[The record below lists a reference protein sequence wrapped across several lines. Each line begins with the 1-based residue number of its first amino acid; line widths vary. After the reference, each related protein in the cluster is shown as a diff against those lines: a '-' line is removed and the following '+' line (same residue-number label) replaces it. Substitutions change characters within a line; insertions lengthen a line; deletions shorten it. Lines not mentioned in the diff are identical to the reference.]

1 VTIAELSVPSD
12 WNELTPDWMTT
23 AIGSHHPGAV
33 VDTVTVALRDDGTNR
48 RARLALTYAAGSGPD
63 TVFVKSVDADHRE
76 LVRLTS
82 GLFHEPRLFN
92 SGVQLPLEH
101 PTVYTSVIDE
111 GKDDF
116 ILVMEDLTA
125 RGADPRDATRPLT
138 VDQAA
143 NGLRGLARLH
153 ARFWGRRSGDD
164 PRLGWLEAFVPWPGM
179 DAAPL
184 PLAYAAIGDAA
195 TPEILALTGDRLFN
209 QLWARYIRTL
219 TKAPQTLLHGD
230 PHIGNTYVLPNG
242 DVGFLDWQVARRGN
256 WSLDV
261 GYFLQGALTVE
272 DRRSHERELMHEYR
286 AALDLPTDEKPSAE
300 ETWLRYRASVT
311 HGLAL
316 WLATAS
322 AGEAWQRPDIA
333 VALARRYAIAYTDL
347 DTPAALAAI
356 DP

>member
-1 VTIAELSVPSD
+1 MTTAELSVPRD
-12 WNELTPDWMTT
+12 WDDVTPEWMT
-23 AIGSHHPGAV
+23 AVIAGRHPGAIV
-33 VDTVTVALRDDGTNR
+33 NDVTVQLRDDGTNR
-48 RARLALTYAAGSGPD
+48 RARLGLAYSAGTGPD
-63 TVFVKSVDADHRE
+63 TVFVKSVDTEHKE

-82 GLFHEPRLFN
+82 GLFHEPRLFR
-92 SGVQLPLEH
+92 SGVELPLEH
-101 PTVYTSVIDE
+101 PTVYAAAIDE
-111 GKDDF
+111 TQDNF

-125 RGADPRDATRPLT
+125 RDADPRDATGPLT

-153 ARFWGRRSGDD
+153 ARFWGQRSGDD
-164 PRLGWLEAFVPWPGM
+164 PNLAWLEAFVPWPGM

-184 PLAYAAIGDAA
+184 ELAYAAIGDAA
-195 TPEILALTGDRLFN
+195 TPEIHSLTGDLLFN

-219 TKAPQTLLHGD
+219 TNAPQTLLHGD
-230 PHIGNTYVLPNG
+230 PHIGNTYVLPDG

-261 GYFLQGALTVE
+261 GYFLQGALTTE
-272 DRRSHERELMHEYR
+272 DRRAHERELLEEYR
-286 AALDLPTDEKPSAE
+286 AALDLPADEKPSAA
-300 ETWLRYRASVT
+300 ETWLRYRASAT

-333 VALARRYAIAYTDL
+333 VALARRYAIAYVDL
-347 DTPAALAAI
+347 DTPAALDAI